1 MSILPVHVGGR
12 LVLFLLPPLRRLFW
26 GGGLCRQAWDVGHGG
41 GGVGQ
46 LGTLE
51 PVLLLELLQLLLFGC
66 PWRSR
71 PSLLMM
77 LLILRL
83 LMLLLLVS
91 PGTIVVAERASPP
104 ILLAFLLML
113 LVPVKIVNA
122 MEKRIFIWEVL
133 RESLSLLMICQLYL
147 AGILRGTKA
156 GTWASGE
163 FDLFSSWGSG

>member
-12 LVLFLLPPLRRLFW
+12 LVLFLLPPLCCLLW

-77 LLILRL
+77 LLVLRL
-83 LMLLLLVS
+83 LMLLLVS
-91 PGTIVVAERASPP
+91 PGTIMVAERASPP
-104 ILLAFLLML
+104 ILLAFLLLL
-113 LVPVKIVNA
+113 LVPVKIVDA
-122 MEKRIFIWEVL
+122 MEKRIFI
-133 RESLSLLMICQLYL
+133 
-147 AGILRGTKA
+147 
-156 GTWASGE
+156 
-163 FDLFSSWGSG
+163 

>member
-12 LVLFLLPPLRRLFW
+12 LVLLLLPPLRRLLW
-26 GGGLCRQAWDVGHGG
+26 GGGLCRQAWDVRHGG
-41 GGVGQ
+41 GGRQ
-46 LGTLE
+46 IGTLE

-77 LLILRL
+77 LLILWL
-83 LMLLLLVS
+83 LMLLLVS

-104 ILLAFLLML
+104 IILAFLLML
-113 LVPVKIVNA
+113 LVPVT
-122 MEKRIFIWEVL
+122 EKRIFIWEAF
-133 RESLSLLMICQLYL
+133 RESLRLLVICQLYL

-156 GTWASGE
+156 GT
-163 FDLFSSWGSG
+163 

>member
-12 LVLFLLPPLRRLFW
+12 LVLLFLPSLRRLLW

-83 LMLLLLVS
+83 LMLLLVS

-104 ILLAFLLML
+104 IILAFLLML
-113 LVPVKIVNA
+113 LVPVKIVNVT
-122 MEKRIFIWEVL
+122 EKRIFVWEVFT
-133 RESLSLLMICQLYL
+133 ESLRLLMICQLYL

-156 GTWASGE
+156 GT
-163 FDLFSSWGSG
+163 

>member
-12 LVLFLLPPLRRLFW
+12 LVLLLLPPLRRLLW
-26 GGGLCRQAWDVGHGG
+26 GGGLCRQAWDVRHGG
-41 GGVGQ
+41 GGRQ
-46 LGTLE
+46 IGTLE

-83 LMLLLLVS
+83 LMLLLVS

-104 ILLAFLLML
+104 IILAFLLML
-113 LVPVKIVNA
+113 LVPVT
-122 MEKRIFIWEVL
+122 EKRIFIWEAF
-133 RESLSLLMICQLYL
+133 RESLRLLVICQLYL

-156 GTWASGE
+156 GT
-163 FDLFSSWGSG
+163 

>member
-12 LVLFLLPPLRRLFW
+12 LVLFLLPPLRRLLW

-83 LMLLLLVS
+83 LMLLLVS

-104 ILLAFLLML
+104 IILAFLLML
-113 LVPVKIVNA
+113 LVPVKIKK
-122 MEKRIFIWEVL
+122 MEKRIFIWEVF
-133 RESLSLLMICQLYL
+133 MICQLYL

-156 GTWASGE
+156 GT
-163 FDLFSSWGSG
+163 

>member
-12 LVLFLLPPLRRLFW
+12 LVLLLLPSLRCLLW
-26 GGGLCRQAWDVGHGG
+26 GGGLCRQAWDVRHSGG
-41 GGVGQ
+41 GRQ
-46 LGTLE
+46 IRTLE

-83 LMLLLLVS
+83 LMLLLVS

-104 ILLAFLLML
+104 IILAFLLML
-113 LVPVKIVNA
+113 LVPVKIVNVT
-122 MEKRIFIWEVL
+122 EKRIFIWEAF
-133 RESLSLLMICQLYL
+133 RESLRLLVICQLYL

-156 GTWASGE
+156 GT
-163 FDLFSSWGSG
+163 